1 MNMHSPIRAAVAE
14 RLEIVSSTER
24 LAEIADAWTALW
36 RDSDVL
42 IFQSHAWVSAWWTTI
57 ADRDH
62 RALRI
67 GLVWHGERLVAVAPL
82 AVARR
87 RGVRLLEW
95 TAASYTDYG
104 DILVARDCPPDSLT
118 RLWREIRKAGGYD
131 IVAMNRLLPNA
142 AARTMIA
149 TSAEAGLGLKLN
161 HRSEPSFR
169 VAPPWTTGTAW
180 LESQNKK
187 MRQNYRRGYKALEE
201 SGGPAK
207 FRLLGDD
214 EPLAPVLARTA
225 ELKRKWLVRQGH
237 ESALFDD
244 GATTLPA
251 LVDALKQA
259 GILRVFVIEC
269 AGQMVAVSLNFVQRD
284 TMMAFV
290 TTYDPEFDRASPG
303 MLLMV
308 DYVRWSIDNGLKLV
322 DFLCGDEPFKLRFA
336 NTSVTLETFMGTR
349 TLLGTAATLAD
360 DVRYRIQQRR
370 QMATAAATE
379 EPVPAEA

>member
-14 RLEIVSSTER
+14 RLEIVTTTER
-24 LAEIADAWTALW
+24 LAEVAGAWTTLW
-36 RDSDVL
+36 RDGNAL
-42 IFQSHAWVSAWWTTI
+42 IFQSHAWISAWWTTI
-57 ADRDH
+57 PDRNQ

-95 TAASYTDYG
+95 AAASYTDYG
-104 DILVARDCPPDSLT
+104 DVLVARDCPPHALT
-118 RLWREIRKAGGYD
+118 RLWRQVRRAGGYD
-131 IVAMNRLLPNA
+131 VVALNRLLPNA
-142 AARTMIA
+142 AARAMIA
-149 TSAEAGLGLKLN
+149 TSDETGLGLKLN
-161 HRSEPSFR
+161 HRTEPSYR

-201 SGGPAK
+201 TGPAK

-225 ELKRKWLVRQGH
+225 ELKRKWLARQGRA
-237 ESALFDD
+237 SDLFDD
-244 GATTLPA
+244 GAATLPA
-251 LVDALKQA
+251 LVEALRQA

-269 AGQMVAVSLNFVQRD
+269 AGQMVAVSLNFVQRN

-290 TTYDPEFDRASPG
+290 TTYDPDFDRASPG

-308 DYVRWSIDNGLKLV
+308 DYVRWSIDQGLQLV

-336 NTSVTLETFMGTR
+336 NASVTLETFMGTR
-349 TLLGTAATLAD
+349 TLLGAAATVAD
-360 DVRYRIQQRR
+360 DVRHRIQQRR
-370 QMATAAATE
+370 QMTAAPAAD

>member
-14 RLEIVSSTER
+14 RLEIVTTTER
-24 LAEIADAWTALW
+24 LAEVAGAWNTLW
-36 RDSDVL
+36 RDSDAL
-42 IFQSHAWVSAWWTTI
+42 IFQSHTWVSAWWTTI
-57 ADRDH
+57 PDRNQ

-95 TAASYTDYG
+95 AAASYTDYG
-104 DILVARDCPPDSLT
+104 DILVARDCPPDVLT
-118 RLWREIRKAGGYD
+118 RLWRQIRKSGGYD
-131 IVAMNRLLPNA
+131 IVALNRLLPNA
-142 AARTMIA
+142 AARAMIA
-149 TSAEAGLGLKLN
+149 TSAEAGPALRRN
-161 HRSEPSFR
+161 HRTEPSFR

-187 MRQNYRRGYKALEE
+187 LRQNYRRGYKALEE
-201 SGGPAK
+201 TGPAK

-225 ELKRKWLVRQGH
+225 ELKRKWLARQGR
-237 ESALFDD
+237 ESDLFDA
-244 GATTLPA
+244 GAATLPA
-251 LVDALKQA
+251 LVEALKQA

-269 AGQMVAVSLNFVQRD
+269 AGQMVAVSLNFVQRH

-290 TTYDPEFDRASPG
+290 TTYDPDFERASPG

-308 DYVRWSIDNGLKLV
+308 DYVRWSIDQGLQLV

-336 NTSVTLETFMGTR
+336 NASVTLETFMGTR

-360 DVRYRIQQRR
+360 DVRHRIQQRR
-370 QMATAAATE
+370 QIAAAPAAE